1 MCQRF
6 RVIMDMDSVMNHL
19 TNSVEYLSGEWI
31 KRNSNYEH
39 DACLDLG
46 FKPETKRYWDCEF
59 NGTYIEIKKGRSIW
73 LDEVRYS
80 EIVLSD
86 EMEDPDCRIDTI
98 TMFLIPSKCKEFIE
112 KILLVDTKR
121 IISFMKIDREWGLN
135 LLERRMK
142 TTRSLNCQQSM
153 TVRDVESIAN
163 HIIYLQK

>member
-1 MCQRF
+1 MYWGTEHPLYSSTMSRGVSTDPSDFMELICRFITANNNMCQRF

-86 EMEDPDCRIDTI
+86 EM
-98 TMFLIPSKCKEFIE
+98 
-112 KILLVDTKR
+112 
-121 IISFMKIDREWGLN
+121 
-135 LLERRMK
+135 
-142 TTRSLNCQQSM
+142 
-153 TVRDVESIAN
+153 
-163 HIIYLQK
+163 